1 MFSGWKMYLIYCA
14 LCVVGFAITYI
25 WIPETKGIPIEEIGA
40 LFGDEVAVHLTADGH
55 GIIED
60 KGGVE
65 EIEDENLAIP
75 VKQA

>member
-1 MFSGWKMYLIYCA
+1 MYLIYCA
-14 LCVVGFAITYI
+14 LCVVGFVITYF
-25 WIPETKGIPIEEIGA
+25 WIPETKGIPMEEIGA

-55 GIIED
+55 GIVED

-65 EIEDENLAIP
+65 EIEGANVVP